1 MENLQYLFLA
11 FSSVFIIL
19 FLYVSHL
26 RRLTIDLDNEVK
38 ELKELLINVAPF
50 YTNKWEKL

>member
-38 ELKELLINVAPF
+38 ELKELLKSNRHQNNEDVC
-50 YTNKWEKL
+50 

>member
-38 ELKELLINVAPF
+38 ELKELLKNNRHQNNEDAC
-50 YTNKWEKL
+50 

>member
-11 FSSVFIIL
+11 FLYLLIL
-19 FLYVSHL
+19 FLYAFYL

-38 ELKELLINVAPF
+38 ELKELLKVNRHQ
-50 YTNKWEKL
+50 NNEDGR